1 MLTAN
6 VNGMEFA
13 YERWGTGHD
22 VVFVHGIP
30 TDYRA
35 WSAQI
40 PIFSEKYRVVAF
52 SRRLAQPN
60 HNKAMP
66 HDSTIENNAKDLE
79 ELILQTTSPPVNL
92 VGHSYG
98 GFIAAYLSSKRQDL
112 IRKLVLIEPGIST
125 LLIQDPES
133 RGQMISLLFKSPS
146 VALAA
151 GRYLRRYYNPM
162 LEAYHREDLDTAL
175 RLFLDGLMNR
185 DNALAQLA
193 PEAQTMMREN
203 ASTIGEV
210 EAKLPTFTSDD
221 ARRIS
226 APTLLINGANGTK
239 IFQAI
244 NKKLAGSIPK
254 NELVAITES
263 SHFPHVENPDSFN
276 QTVMDFLAKDPN
288 VS

>member
-6 VNGMEFA
+6 ANGMDLA
-13 YERWGTGHD
+13 YERWGVGPD
-22 VVFVHGIP
+22 VLFVHGIP

-40 PIFSEKYRVVAF
+40 PIFSARYRVVAF

-60 HNKAMP
+60 RNKAGP
-66 HDSTIENNAKDLE
+66 RDSTIETNAKDLE
-79 ELILQTTSPPVNL
+79 DLILQTTTPPINL

-98 GFIAAYLSSKRQDL
+98 GFIAAYLASKRSDL

-133 RGQMISLLFKSPS
+133 RGQMLSLLFKSPS

-162 LEAYHREDLDTAL
+162 LEAYHKGDLDNAL
-175 RLFLDGLMNR
+175 RLFLDGLMNKE
-185 DNALAQLA
+185 NALAQLT

-203 ASTIGEV
+203 ALTIGEV
-210 EAKLPTFTSDD
+210 EAKLPIFTSDD

-239 IFQAI
+239 IFLAI
-244 NKKLAGSIPK
+244 NQKLAGSIPK
-254 NELVAITES
+254 NELIAIAES
-263 SHFPHVENPDSFN
+263 SHFPHVENPNAFN
-276 QTVMDFLAKDPN
+276 QKVMDFLAKN
-288 VS
+288 I